1 MNSMEYMTMHRV
13 HAHRQP
19 KNTKTFNEKEIKEAC
34 SKTCQTSR
42 MGTFAKT
49 SNGLQSLTIFEKTP
63 S

>member
-13 HAHRQP
+13 HVHRQP
-19 KNTKTFNEKEIKEAC
+19 KNIKTFNEKEIKEVC
-34 SKTCQTSR
+34 SKTCQTSK

-49 SNGLQSLTIFEKTP
+49 SNGLQSLTIFEKTL

>member
-1 MNSMEYMTMHRV
+1 MHRV

-19 KNTKTFNEKEIKEAC
+19 KNTKTFNEKERKEAC